1 CIYTYLIMTQ
11 QEKCAEISRRCTV
24 FNLRKASRAMTRMYD
39 EDIASSG
46 LTANQFTMLVAV
58 CLAAPARIS
67 RLADILGTEKSTL
80 SRNLSPLERIGL
92 IASARSEDRRERR
105 FTITPKG
112 EAVLER
118 AIPLW
123 EEAQKRAVA
132 GLGAQRMHELLD
144 DLSAATEV
152 AKR

>member
-1 CIYTYLIMTQ
+1 MTQ
-11 QEKCAEISRRCTV
+11 REKCREISKRCTI

-46 LTANQFTMLVAV
+46 LRANQFTMLVAV

-67 RLADILGTEKSTL
+67 RLADLLGTEKSTL
-80 SRNLSPLERIGL
+80 SRNLSPLERTGL
-92 IASARSEDRRERR
+92 IASTPGEDRRERR

-112 EAVLER
+112 EAVLEK

-123 EEAQKRAVA
+123 EEAQKRAVD
-132 GLGAQRMHELLD
+132 GLGAGRMGELLD
-144 DLSAATEV
+144 DLAA
-152 AKR
+152 